1 MKKRIFVIAVVIIIV
16 VCNIIGFSASYKDY
30 QRKEREQQETI
41 HRLELKRVVFVT
53 SGKTYI
59 RDEDEISPEF
69 DDKYVIMQVALYN
82 ECVDR
87 GVQKGEKIAGYT
99 EIQAEFNDYMSGR
112 RTLEDCKAIN
122 ALFNFEHAEKC
133 YNESRGIS
141 YDYDDY
147 TSSVKEEL
155 KRNRESEYFSFDE
168 CSNAEMETASEI
180 AAKKWCDY
188 MEGK

>member
-1 MKKRIFVIAVVIIIV
+1 
-16 VCNIIGFSASYKDY
+16 
-30 QRKEREQQETI
+30 
-41 HRLELKRVVFVT
+41 
-53 SGKTYI
+53 
-59 RDEDEISPEF
+59 
-69 DDKYVIMQVALYN
+69 
-82 ECVDR
+82 
-87 GVQKGEKIAGYT
+87 
-99 EIQAEFNDYMSGR
+99 
-112 RTLEDCKAIN
+112 DCKAIN